1 MSLLEKGLVSAD
13 SFVPVRQWLDKE
25 KMKKATARQRVNLR
39 VKALQAGRW
48 AVVRPL
54 KTQQAETVK
63 QAENTGLAKKAL
75 EEKIENCFDRC
86 LILCRET
93 AAGCGLSWQEVL
105 SVLRVWEYTGQ
116 ARRGYFIEGMSGAQF
131 IRKKDYGTVI
141 RKLQN
146 PEQKFTWI
154 NAADPM
160 QCWGKALS
168 HREGRNFLNV
178 TGTAVGCLGGA
189 VVAVL
194 ERQGNTLRVFDELNL
209 RECLAVFAQEY
220 QRGRIFPLLKRIVVK
235 KYPDTAKEALTQ
247 AGFFSEMQD
256 YVLYRVTI
264 HS

>member
-1 MSLLEKGLVSAD
+1 MSRGLGDVYK
-13 SFVPVRQWLDKE
+13 RQ
-25 KMKKATARQRVNLR
+25 
-39 VKALQAGRW
+39 
-48 AVVRPL
+48 
-54 KTQQAETVK
+54 
-63 QAENTGLAKKAL
+63 
-75 EEKIENCFDRC
+75 
-86 LILCRET
+86 
-93 AAGCGLSWQEVL
+93 
-105 SVLRVWEYTGQ
+105 
-116 ARRGYFIEGMSGAQF
+116 
-131 IRKKDYGTVI
+131 
-141 RKLQN
+141 
-146 PEQKFTWI
+146 
-154 NAADPM
+154 
-160 QCWGKALS
+160 
-168 HREGRNFLNV
+168 EGRNFLNV